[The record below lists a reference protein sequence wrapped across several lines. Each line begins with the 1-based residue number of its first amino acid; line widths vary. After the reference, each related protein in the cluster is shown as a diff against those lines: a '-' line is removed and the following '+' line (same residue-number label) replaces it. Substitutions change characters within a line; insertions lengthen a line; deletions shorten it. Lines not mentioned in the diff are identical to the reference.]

1 MSLLF
6 RLSCRV
12 RGRAVAE
19 AEAESEEEEES
30 WGVRVSRV
38 YQNKPLK
45 EKCNY

>member
-19 AEAESEEEEES
+19 AEEEES
-30 WGVRVSRV
+30 WGVKVSRV